1 GILAP
6 FEQRGRD
13 RLAHRG
19 GQRVQGF
26 GAVERDAPHRA
37 LAADQDVA
45 CHGPPLQGEVAAC
58 KSRRK
63 GSGSSGALGACTASL
78 FARPC
83 LLLLC
88 HPELVSGPISPPPWS
103 YRIRRCANGQV
114 VGARG
119 SATFLLMALRMR
131 PMGPETSSG

>member
-1 GILAP
+1 AGAEPAALVVVEDHSLDRGILAP

-19 GQRVQGF
+19 GQRVKGF

-58 KSRRK
+58 KSQRQ
-63 GSGSSGALGACTASL
+63 GSDSLVAPTRVPWITA
-78 FARPC
+78 AT
-83 LLLLC
+83 
-88 HPELVSGPISPPPWS
+88 GPAQ
-103 YRIRRCANGQV
+103 R
-114 VGARG
+114 
-119 SATFLLMALRMR
+119 SAA
-131 PMGPETSSG
+131 